1 MSRDTPFAE
10 FAVGTAILDEGGPAR
25 AMYIIE
31 SGRVEVRQGGAVL
44 GELGPGDVFGEMA
57 LLQEQ
62 PHSASVVAKTAVRAL
77 EIDQA
82 SFYAVL
88 RENSEVAVQLMR
100 QLVLRLRGSEQ
111 RRMALEQQL
120 AGAGTGTGEAA
131 SPRPG
136 RPAADAGPAPR
147 AARAPAPTDAGGPPA
162 PSPAAASAPPK
173 SAPPAAPTPVP
184 VAGAPPVPAAAPAA
198 APPAAKSATP
208 PPGPAV
214 AAPPP
219 AAAVA
224 TGAPVPAPGAWCIRH
239 AGGAIALAGSRGEW
253 LVGRPDPATG
263 QVPEVDLGAL
273 DVARSLSRRHARLRE
288 EAGRIMLRE
297 EPGVANGTWVNGER
311 VPAGAAVAL
320 NPGDRL
326 RFGAVEVEFAA
337 Q

>member
-10 FAVGTAILDEGGPAR
+10 FAVGTAILDEGGAAR

-31 SGRVEVRQGGAVL
+31 SGRVEVRQGGVVL

-100 QLVLRLRGSEQ
+100 QLVLRLRASEQ

-120 AGAGTGTGEAA
+120 AAQSGA
-131 SPRPG
+131 SVSG
-136 RPAADAGPAPR
+136 RSVAPAAG
-147 AARAPAPTDAGGPPA
+147 
-162 PSPAAASAPPK
+162 ASASSPT
-173 SAPPAAPTPVP
+173 AAPTPAPGAASPARPPPPAATAAAPPPRAPARDNAPSAAAP
-184 VAGAPPVPAAAPAA
+184 VAPVPPAAAPAAPPATPSRPAAAAASPAPPAEKPAAAPAA
-198 APPAAKSATP
+198 AY
-208 PPGPAV
+208 
-214 AAPPP
+214 
-219 AAAVA
+219 
-224 TGAPVPAPGAWCIRH
+224 CIRH
-239 AGGAIALAGSRGEW
+239 AGGTIVLTSSRGEW

-311 VPAGAAVAL
+311 VQADAAVAL

-337 Q
+337 H